1 MIVATAYGVRLAL
14 RSMIALAILLGP
26 PWVLLVFSDL
36 LSPRRVLI
44 VSTELL
50 GGDDPV
56 DPANVVLTL
65 VSLLVWIS
73 WSWIAVGFSVDCL
86 RIVTRRPSGRRSR
99 WSMRL
104 ALWVLVAAPAAAVA
118 TTPAQAAVVAL
129 ETTEGDLSERT
140 VPSMPVL
147 VSSLVVAGLLMRA
160 RARRRGAL
168 RQDRAEMVSEV
179 LAQEVGF
186 EHDELALVR
195 LDMAVRSLA
204 DLGASNFRLLLMR
217 PEGSILVDHPH
228 ERTARF
234 PWVHHAPRI
243 WRLDG
248 TVDLSDLVA
257 TDDLALVPVVVPVG
271 RTAGG
276 DVWINLQSVGV
287 FGVHGPGSE
296 SEEVWQALCQG
307 LALSP
312 FAESVSIISVDGF
325 DLRGRRDIV
334 IDDPARACLVAERLQ
349 TGETPSILLARERVG
364 RPTVVAVV
372 HRELPAD
379 GEFGLMWS
387 DGSWYLLPMRSA
399 IDPWRCTQRDLD
411 RIDELVGPVEDE
423 IGRMELPADRTPDCL
438 PPHRFVTCVL
448 GVPHVRHVS
457 GRRVVFERNRS
468 EELVIWLS
476 LHVDRQRRSVARNEI
491 WSIAVKDATF
501 SNVVSDARR
510 SLTIVEHPPD
520 DDDWIGITLTDDLPL
535 HPSVVSD
542 VDLLKRCY
550 DHARSYPERDG
561 RRVLEYGLSL
571 VTAVPFSGSLYMWR
585 DTTGLGSQFALLVVR
600 AATMLA
606 DMISLSADDHSG
618 GRDESGSADDW
629 IGGVYWATAKGLL
642 AVPGHED
649 LVLRRMQLHAR
660 LRDQA
665 ALVAE
670 WQAYCRA
677 LAADDWGDVEPS
689 SKMVEAWRRL
699 TRSVG
704 MVDSVVEEGVR

>member
-1 MIVATAYGVRLAL
+1 
-14 RSMIALAILLGP
+14 
-26 PWVLLVFSDL
+26 
-36 LSPRRVLI
+36 
-44 VSTELL
+44 
-50 GGDDPV
+50 
-56 DPANVVLTL
+56 
-65 VSLLVWIS
+65 
-73 WSWIAVGFSVDCL
+73 
-86 RIVTRRPSGRRSR
+86 
-99 WSMRL
+99 MRL

>member
-1 MIVATAYGVRLAL
+1 MIVAMTYGVRLAL

-26 PWVLLVFSDL
+26 PWILLVFSDL
-36 LSPRRVLI
+36 LSPRRILI

-50 GGDDPV
+50 GGDDPL

-65 VSLLVWIS
+65 VSFLVWIS

-129 ETTEGDLSERT
+129 ETTEGDLGERT

-147 VSSLVVAGLLMRA
+147 VSSLVVAGLLIRA
-160 RARRRGAL
+160 RARRRRAL
-168 RQDRAEMVSEV
+168 RQDRAEVVSEV

-257 TDDLALVPVVVPVG
+257 TDDLAVVPVVVPVG

-296 SEEVWQALCQG
+296 ADEVWQALCQG

-349 TGETPSILLARERVG
+349 TGETPSILLARERVR

-387 DGSWYLLPMRSA
+387 DSSWYLLPMRSV

-411 RIDELVGPVEDE
+411 TIDELVGPVEDE

-535 HPSVVSD
+535 HPLVVSD

-600 AATMLA
+600 AASMLA
-606 DMISLSADDHSG
+606 DMISLSADDRSG